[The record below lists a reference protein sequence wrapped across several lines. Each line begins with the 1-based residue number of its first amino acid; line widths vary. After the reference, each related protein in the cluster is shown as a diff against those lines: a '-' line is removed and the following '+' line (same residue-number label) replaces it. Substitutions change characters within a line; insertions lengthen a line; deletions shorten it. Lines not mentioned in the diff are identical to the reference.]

1 MTANGPAHRRLG
13 SEFKGDL
20 FNKYLEE
27 INDFDQKLSDEYHF
41 YIEQLN
47 RCFEEFTELVST
59 TFDPDFE
66 KAFEGSIL
74 LARYMRITDD
84 EILKDYDE
92 VASYFLD

>member
-1 MTANGPAHRRLG
+1 M
-13 SEFKGDL
+13 
-20 FNKYLEE
+20 EE
-27 INDFDQKLSDEYHF
+27 INDFDQKLSAEYHF

-47 RCFEEFTELVST
+47 RCFEEFTELVSAA
-59 TFDPDFE
+59 FDPDFE

-74 LARYMRITDD
+74 LARYMRVTDD